1 MIDNL
6 KNFLLNNK
14 KIIFNIIFPAGLMFA
29 SLVLSYNGYK
39 EYIKRSFD
47 TFPAELKVAIQAA
60 FPWAILVLVALYIPY
75 SIWRGRKAGTLS
87 LRQHI
92 IILILQAVIINIIFF
107 SKGIHI
113 LIVLNLALIIYFAI
127 FLIVWAGI
135 NRLGVIDTANLAE
148 EFLPPIIYR
157 SLQKRMPLILLY
169 FKEKP
174 SAPFIIGFMLL
185 LIICAILLM
194 LKLEKVA
201 KDLANIAYFLLVI
214 GVVIEVYQFIKHG
227 ERDDKK

>member
-6 KNFLLNNK
+6 KNFFLNNK
-14 KIIFNIIFPAGLMFA
+14 KLIFNGIFSAGLMLA
-29 SLVLSYNGYK
+29 SLALSYNTYK
-39 EYIKRSFD
+39 EYIKMSFD
-47 TFPAELKVAIQAA
+47 TFPAELKIAIKAT
-60 FPWAILVLVALYIPY
+60 FLWAILVFITLYVLY
-75 SIWRGRKAGTLS
+75 SVWRGRKEGTPS
-87 LRQHI
+87 LQQHI

-113 LIVLNLALIIYFAI
+113 LIVLNLAIIIYLAF
-127 FLIVWAGI
+127 FLIAWAGI
-135 NRLGVIDTANLAE
+135 NRLIVMDTANLAQ

-157 SLQKRMPLILLY
+157 PLQKRTPLMLSY

-174 SAPFIIGFMLL
+174 SAPFIIGFMFL

-194 LKLEKVA
+194 LKSEKTA
-201 KDLANIAYFLLVI
+201 KELANIAYFLLVI
-214 GVVIEVYQFIKHG
+214 GVGIEVYQFVKHG